1 MSFWGNFGVIVGTPQ
16 ATMSAT
22 NYTLTVTDRDGEIAS
37 MTVTI
42 SVAEASAPDFRD
54 ESIRVLWILNQGPYR
69 LDSSAEAGSMI
80 TDTIILPGAG
90 GPGTT
95 YSLTGTLP
103 QGLSFDAA
111 TRSLSGAPSQSGT
124 FPLTLTATDENST
137 SDTLEVNLTVSPAG
151 EPREVDPGAISARR
165 SNCAGRSRGQT

>member
-22 NYTLTVTDRDGEIAS
+22 NYTLTVTDRDGETAS

-42 SVAEASAPDFRD
+42 SVAEASAPDFQD
-54 ESIRVLWILNQGPYR
+54 ESIRVLWIFNQGPYR

-95 YSLTGTLP
+95 YSLTGTLRRA
-103 QGLSFDAA
+103 SRS
-111 TRSLSGAPSQSGT
+111 TRP
-124 FPLTLTATDENST
+124 
-137 SDTLEVNLTVSPAG
+137 PA
-151 EPREVDPGAISARR
+151 R
-165 SNCAGRSRGQT
+165 